1 MAASPIPEMI
11 AAATALANGEDS
23 LYEIVNGQ
31 RAEKPFMSVYGIR
44 IAFLLARYV
53 DVFAETKKL
62 GRVIVEAIFGLP
74 LARGLQQHRPDAASV
89 RESAAGLRV
98 PCRHHAL

>member
-31 RAEKPFMSVYGIR
+31 GAEKPFMSVYGTR
-44 IAFLLARYV
+44 LAFLLATYL
-53 DVFAETKKL
+53 DLFA
-62 GRVIVEAIFGLP
+62 
-74 LARGLQQHRPDAASV
+74 RPI
-89 RESAAGLRV
+89 
-98 PCRHHAL
+98 